1 MSSIREKNSTVIQV
15 ESSNFLE
22 ALASLNDKAPPFI
35 ERECFVPAK
44 MEWSGRTHIYL
55 SPLNIFWFLLSV
67 KVSSN

>member
-35 ERECFVPAK
+35 ERERFVPAK
-44 MEWSGRTHIYL
+44 TE
-55 SPLNIFWFLLSV
+55 
-67 KVSSN
+67 